1 MESITIK
8 KNDNYNFINNDN
20 NTTTQTNS
28 IINNT
33 TLFNKD
39 IKYTT
44 LNESSLN
51 IYKKNADKINIKKYN
66 YESIDNNER
75 YPLLNDINSHQK
87 FLSEN
92 FSNIIKM
99 NDFTPNL
106 GKYEKKIIIILNQK
120 CKEIENKYL
129 KALKYYYQMENLY
142 INEQKKKKDSE
153 FKLKN
158 SLLESNIIKNK
169 YNKMKQDN
177 IHLNNALVNARNE
190 IDRLNSAIK
199 KDHIEMLR
207 KQDDFNNKLKIEEN
221 KRNNLRNSI
230 KINERQMA
238 ILQEK
243 INDNSL
249 SNTMK
254 MRKYNQIKK
263 IAKNV
268 NEEDDNEREKDEEII
283 RLKNLIEDLQ
293 KQAND
298 LENNLKREKGKKR
311 ELLDAIKYKGRL
323 HRFNNDNIN
332 ILFKT
337 IEKQEQDDILNYNL
351 VKSKNIII
359 KNMKDKLSGINKEPH
374 YSLPRNIK
382 IIST

>member
-1 MESITIK
+1 MEVIDDDKKEENKKVGIFNLISNNVKGRNKFLKKSLSIISEKKKIKKSFSSIFPVIEKKNDSTEMESITIK

-106 GKYEKKIIIILNQK
+106 GKYDKKIIIILNQK

-129 KALKYYYQMENLY
+129 KTLKYYYQMENLY

-169 YNKMKQDN
+169 YNKMKQNN
-177 IHLNNALVNARNE
+177 IHLNKSLVNARNE
-190 IDRLNSAIK
+190 IDRLNSTIK
-199 KDHIEMLR
+199 KGSY
-207 KQDDFNNKLKIEEN
+207 
-221 KRNNLRNSI
+221 RNV
-230 KINERQMA
+230 
-238 ILQEK
+238 
-243 INDNSL
+243 
-249 SNTMK
+249 
-254 MRKYNQIKK
+254 KK
-263 IAKNV
+263 A
-268 NEEDDNEREKDEEII
+268 
-283 RLKNLIEDLQ
+283 
-293 KQAND
+293 
-298 LENNLKREKGKKR
+298 G
-311 ELLDAIKYKGRL
+311 
-323 HRFNNDNIN
+323 
-332 ILFKT
+332 
-337 IEKQEQDDILNYNL
+337 
-351 VKSKNIII
+351 
-359 KNMKDKLSGINKEPH
+359 
-374 YSLPRNIK
+374 
-382 IIST
+382 